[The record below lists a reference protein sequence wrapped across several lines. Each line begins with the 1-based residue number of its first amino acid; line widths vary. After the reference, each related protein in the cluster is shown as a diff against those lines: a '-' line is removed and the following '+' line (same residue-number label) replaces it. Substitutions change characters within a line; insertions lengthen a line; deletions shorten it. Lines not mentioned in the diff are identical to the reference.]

1 MNLSNWRVQDQ
12 LRKRQVPSAPPPGR
26 AREESGDDA
35 SRTATVER
43 IPDPAGAEVETVW
56 DREWQM
62 TFSDGAWAKVK
73 AQCDLK
79 HWQIFDLYVLKE
91 WSVGEVT
98 KALGISAGRRFAA
111 GGPRD

>member
-1 MNLSNWRVQDQ
+1 
-12 LRKRQVPSAPPPGR
+12 
-26 AREESGDDA
+26 
-35 SRTATVER
+35 
-43 IPDPAGAEVETVW
+43 
-56 DREWQM
+56 M